1 MERVGYD
8 KRIVFVS
15 NLCNFAN
22 LLTTAVGPGD
32 IVNRDEG
39 GLVVDSLL
47 PLFQGYDSV
56 RVRAQQTDLSRPAV
70 LPLQMPHVDVGWKV
84 EAADHDVAV
93 GLVLDAA
100 GKRCQPG
107 GDARETR
114 DLVEA
119 CADEFSEKATR
130 VYDHRQPFF
139 PALSLFAPFREELV

>member
-22 LLTTAVGPGD
+22 LFSTAVSPGD
-32 IVNRDEG
+32 IVNRDKG

-56 RVRAQQTDLSRPAV
+56 RVRVQQTDPFRPAV

-84 EAADHDVAV
+84 EAADDDVAFR
-93 GLVLDAA
+93 LVLYAA
-100 GKRCQPG
+100 RYGCQPG
-107 GDARETR
+107 GDAGETR
-114 DLVEA
+114 DLVE
-119 CADEFSEKATR
+119 S
-130 VYDHRQPFF
+130 
-139 PALSLFAPFREELV
+139 